1 MFHVTLLFFLFGIV
15 LVSFPRNSAVSSLDD
30 YLIFCLKTSYF
41 HLSYFKTIDR
51 KTVFFFVEKIKI
63 ETFYKA
69 EQNTKSKY
77 LTGKLIKQ

>member
-1 MFHVTLLFFLFGIV
+1 LFGIV

-51 KTVFFFVEKIKI
+51 DCFFFVEKIEI

-69 EQNTKSKY
+69 E
-77 LTGKLIKQ
+77 